1 MGARTRSTCAME
13 LARIVLSLDLAANCA
28 TAFVGDCTSN
38 FARFVVTYVTGRV
51 LTRAVVILAR

>member
-1 MGARTRSTCAME
+1 ME